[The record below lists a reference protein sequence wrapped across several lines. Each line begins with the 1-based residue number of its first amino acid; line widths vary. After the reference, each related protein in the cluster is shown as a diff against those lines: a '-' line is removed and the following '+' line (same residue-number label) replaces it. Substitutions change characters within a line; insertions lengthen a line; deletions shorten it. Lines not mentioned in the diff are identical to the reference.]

1 MKKSSIFFAT
11 VLMATSL
18 IACNGS
24 ENTSKATE
32 TDPSAG
38 EISNN
43 TTNNN
48 NASGGSD
55 TNANL
60 PFAPADSTFAM
71 KAAGGGMFEVEA
83 GRLAQQNAQSERVK
97 GYGAMMVQDHQ
108 ESNQDLIS
116 IAKNSGLVIPTTLP
130 PDKQQMVDQL
140 RNLKGRQ
147 FDSRYMGMMVQD
159 HQKTINDFQQQSNS
173 GANGN
178 LKAFAQKT
186 LPVLQKHHDSATA
199 INSSIR

>member
-1 MKKSSIFFAT
+1 MKKSSISFAT
-11 VLMATSL
+11 VLIAASL
-18 IACNGS
+18 IACNGG
-24 ENTSKATE
+24 ENKSKATE

-48 NASGGSD
+48 NASGGSN
-55 TNANL
+55 TNANM
-60 PFAPADSTFAM
+60 PFAPADSAFAM
-71 KAAGGGMFEVEA
+71 KAAGSGMLEVEA
-83 GRLAQQNAQSERVK
+83 GRIAQQNAQSERVK
-97 GYGAMMVQDHQ
+97 GFGAMMVQDHQ
-108 ESNQDLIS
+108 AANQDLMS
-116 IAKNSGLVIPTTLP
+116 IAQSSGLTIPTTLP
-130 PDKQQMVDQL
+130 PDKQQMVEQL

-147 FDSRYMGMMVQD
+147 FDSRYMGMMVED
-159 HQKTINDFQQQSNS
+159 HKKTMTNFQQQANS
-173 GANGN
+173 GSNGN